1 MLSECKQSV
10 SVSFEFII
18 YYQYLQQI
26 SNQHFI
32 VRYFLIDA
40 YVLSGKVYKSR
51 SGVYNNLE
59 KEVILAIKILIKR
72 QFKAH
77 TVEKASALLNKI
89 RLDAMNLPGYISGET
104 WVNHYDP
111 CKITVVS
118 TWQTVEDWIRWEESD
133 ERAANEEKL
142 EGLLEA
148 RTQFE
153 VYDLGK
159 SPAK

>member
-1 MLSECKQSV
+1 M
-10 SVSFEFII
+10 
-18 YYQYLQQI
+18 
-26 SNQHFI
+26 
-32 VRYFLIDA
+32 
-40 YVLSGKVYKSR
+40 
-51 SGVYNNLE
+51 E

-72 QFKAH
+72 QFKAD

-142 EGLLEA
+142 EGLLDA
-148 RTQFE
+148 RTKFE

-159 SPAK
+159 SPGR

>member
-1 MLSECKQSV
+1 M
-10 SVSFEFII
+10 
-18 YYQYLQQI
+18 
-26 SNQHFI
+26 
-32 VRYFLIDA
+32 
-40 YVLSGKVYKSR
+40 
-51 SGVYNNLE
+51 
-59 KEVILAIKILIKR
+59 AIKILIKR
-72 QFKAH
+72 QFKSD

-142 EGLLEA
+142 EALLEA
-148 RTQFE
+148 RTKFE